1 MNMKMKINPIAICAG
16 SLLVSSA
23 ALANNGDQMVGYSA
37 ISNAMGGAVTATPQ
51 DVTTSLSNP
60 AGLSY
65 LNMGSQNSRFD
76 MNLSV
81 LNPLRSM
88 NGVES
93 DSNAYVMAT
102 GGFAFQSEL
111 FGPDVTVSVGA
122 YPISG
127 GGVDFPASAFKIAGS
142 NAAIVSS
149 RMSLR
154 IGPAVAYKAS
164 DRLSLGAGVSLVVNQ
179 MSAKNFEIVPGMPP
193 TVKSL
198 NFPSDVAYGASFAL
212 GSIYKINE
220 STNFGATYTSR
231 SYTED
236 LEWNMDDG
244 KWSLSFEDP
253 QTVALGL
260 SHRLTDKLLMEAD
273 LKWLNFSNVRT
284 AATLRAPTAAKS
296 KNIAYGWDDQYVLA
310 LGAKYKLSDRIAL
323 MAGYN
328 YGKSPIDEN
337 DINNNAGVTAIV
349 EHHLSVGAT
358 AKVTKFSSLTF
369 SFSHGFENEMTARS
383 GAPTTVSFETNLAT
397 LQFTYEH

>member
-1 MNMKMKINPIAICAG
+1 MKSNTVAIYVGGMLASG
-16 SLLVSSA
+16 VV
-23 ALANNGDQMVGYSA
+23 LANNGDQMVGYSG
-37 ISNAMGGAVTATPQ
+37 ISNAMGGAVVATPQ
-51 DVTTSLSNP
+51 DVTTALSNP

-65 LNMGSQNSRFD
+65 LNMGSQKSRFD

-81 LNPLRSM
+81 LNPNRSM
-88 NGVES
+88 NGVDS

-127 GGVDFPASAFKIAGS
+127 GGVDFPTEAFKLGGS
-142 NAAIVSS
+142 GPHAAIVAN

-154 IGPAVAYKAS
+154 IGPAVSYRAS
-164 DRLSLGAGVSLVVNQ
+164 DNLSIGLNVSLVANQ
-179 MSAKNFEIVPGMPP
+179 MSIKNFDTSAFPP
-193 TVKSL
+193 KSM
-198 NFPSDVAYGASFAL
+198 NFPNDVSYGGSFVL
-212 GSIYKINE
+212 GSIYKINDR
-220 STNFGATYTSR
+220 TNFGATYTSR
-231 SYTED
+231 SYSED

-244 KWSLSFEDP
+244 KWSLSFQDP
-253 QTVALGL
+253 QAIAIGL
-260 SHRLTDKLLMEAD
+260 SHRPTDKLLLEAD
-273 LKWLNFSNVRT
+273 LKWLNYSGVRT
-284 AATLRAPTAAKS
+284 TATLHGPTAAQN

-310 LGAKYKLSDRIAL
+310 LGAKYKLSDGIAL

-328 YGKSPIDEN
+328 YGKSPIDES

-358 AKVTKFSSLTF
+358 TRVTKYSSLTF
-369 SFSHGFENEMTARS
+369 SLIHGFKNDMTASS
-383 GAPTTVSFETNLAT
+383 GPPTTVSFETNLAT